1 VAFHFPELR
10 LPRLL
15 SHRLESFDMSSLRK
29 SSLIIIFIG
38 FGLRAY
44 RLGSNSLWNDEV
56 GVALVALLPNLE
68 SMINGIQAH
77 AMAMPLD
84 YLIIHAIIKT
94 SLREFVLRL
103 PAAFFGTLTLAIYY
117 RLSRRLVEEKAAL
130 LAVLLLALSPLHIM
144 YSQEMRFYASLV
156 FFFYLAV
163 DLFIKAAK
171 KSVLLDWIFLVLIS
185 GIGIYFH
192 IYVSLWIIYGVVWII
207 MNKKIQ
213 QVGKSFVLTCLF
225 VIIFAV
231 IGYLYFG
238 AHQKFNYPLL
248 PWGGTLF
255 REIALGL
262 GWQELPFTPLPNIG
276 RSWYIVCFVF
286 FLLGLMTTLKSGN
299 KSVIALIISCL
310 IQILLIVISDLLKGY
325 WFAYRQILYLHPAM
339 LMVSSVG
346 LLTAMDILK
355 RCRKLIIIKITS
367 YGLITVSLL
376 LSFLALAN
384 YYQWPKSDA
393 RWISEYL
400 SRNWEAGEII
410 LVVPGYQEKVYR
422 YYLQYVY
429 SRPDIVSWVYPSEA
443 EDIIKLK
450 LNAEAGF
457 LIVVGDAS
465 SNEEWIAKLLKMGL
479 RPVKIPR
486 SKWLGQYLFVWKHK

>member
-1 VAFHFPELR
+1 
-10 LPRLL
+10 
-15 SHRLESFDMSSLRK
+15 
-29 SSLIIIFIG
+29 
-38 FGLRAY
+38 
-44 RLGSNSLWNDEV
+44 
-56 GVALVALLPNLE
+56 
-68 SMINGIQAH
+68 
-77 AMAMPLD
+77 
-84 YLIIHAIIKT
+84 
-94 SLREFVLRL
+94 
-103 PAAFFGTLTLAIYY
+103 
-117 RLSRRLVEEKAAL
+117 
-130 LAVLLLALSPLHIM
+130 
-144 YSQEMRFYASLV
+144 
-156 FFFYLAV
+156 
-163 DLFIKAAK
+163 
-171 KSVLLDWIFLVLIS
+171 
-185 GIGIYFH
+185 
-192 IYVSLWIIYGVVWII
+192 
-207 MNKKIQ
+207 
-213 QVGKSFVLTCLF
+213 
-225 VIIFAV
+225 
-231 IGYLYFG
+231 
-238 AHQKFNYPLL
+238 
-248 PWGGTLF
+248 
-255 REIALGL
+255 
-262 GWQELPFTPLPNIG
+262 
-276 RSWYIVCFVF
+276 
-286 FLLGLMTTLKSGN
+286 
-299 KSVIALIISCL
+299 
-310 IQILLIVISDLLKGY
+310 
-325 WFAYRQILYLHPAM
+325 M